1 MKMAENT
8 LNLIKGGSFLTE
20 DIDSQ
25 RVFTPEDFT
34 DEHKMIAKTTEEYVQ
49 NEVLPIVDKLENHE
63 FENSVRLLKTAGELG
78 LLAADVPEEYEGL
91 GLDKISSALIA
102 EKMSL
107 AGGFSITHG
116 AHVGIGSLPIVLFG
130 NEDQKQK
137 YLPKLASGELIAA
150 YALTEPGSGSDALG
164 AKTTAKLNA
173 EGTHYILNGEKQ
185 WITNSGFADVFVV
198 YAKIDGDKFSAFIVE
213 RPYPGVST
221 GAEEKKMGIKS
232 SSTRTLILEDVP
244 VPVENLLGEVGRG
257 HVIAFNILNIGRY
270 KLGVGTIGAS
280 KRALELAISYTNGR
294 QQFNTPISSFN
305 LTKEK
310 LATMA
315 SKLYASESL
324 IYRTVGYFED
334 RMNQLSDDEKN
345 DGKAIA
351 ASIAEYAIECSIN
364 KVFGS
369 ETLDYI
375 ADEAVQLHGGY
386 GYMQEYEV
394 ERIYRDSRI
403 NRIFEG
409 TNEINRLIV
418 PGTFVKKAMKGELP
432 LLQQAQSLQSELLS
446 MVPEEI
452 GDESLAQEKY
462 LVKMAKKI
470 ALLAAGTAVQ
480 RFGPKL
486 EVEQEILVNI
496 ANIAN
501 QLFAMES
508 VVLRT
513 EKAIARDGEEKA
525 AQKILYT
532 EIFTQ
537 EAFDEIEKEAK
548 ETIIAS
554 VEGDEARML
563 LSALRK
569 LTRFTPYNLITKKR
583 QASVKLIA
591 AEKFTV

>member
-1 MKMAENT
+1 MTENT
-8 LNLIKGGSFLTE
+8 VKLVKGGSFLTE
-20 DIDSQ
+20 DVAFEN
-25 RVFTPEDFT
+25 VFTPEDFT
-34 DEHKMIAKTTEEYVQ
+34 DEQLMIAKTTEDYVQ
-49 NEVLPIVDKLENHE
+49 NEVIPLVPNLENHE
-63 FENSVRLLKTAGELG
+63 FEHSVTLLKKAGELG

-102 EKMSL
+102 EKMSP

-130 NEDQKQK
+130 NHEQKAK
-137 YLPKLASGELIAA
+137 YLPKLASGELLAA

-164 AKTTAKLNA
+164 ARTVAKLNA

-185 WITNSGFADVFVV
+185 WITNSAFADVFVV
-198 YAKIDGDKFSAFIVE
+198 YAKIDGDQFSAFIVE
-213 RPYPGVST
+213 RNYDGVST

-232 SSTRTLILEDVP
+232 SSTRTLILEDAK
-244 VPVENLLGEVGRG
+244 VPVENLLGEAGRG
-257 HVIAFNILNIGRY
+257 HIIAFNILNIGRY
-270 KLGVGTIGAS
+270 KLGVGTVGAS
-280 KRALELAISYTNGR
+280 KRALELAISYSNGR
-294 QQFNTPISSFN
+294 KQFDTPISSFN

-310 LATMA
+310 LSTMA
-315 SKLYASESL
+315 SRLYAAESL

-334 RMNQLSDDEKN
+334 RTSQLSPEEAK
-345 DGKAIA
+345 DGKAVA

-364 KVFGS
+364 KVVGS

-375 ADEAVQLHGGY
+375 VDEAVQLHGGY
-386 GYMQEYEV
+386 GFMQEYEV

-418 PGTFVKKAMKGELP
+418 PGTFMKKAMKGELP
-432 LLQQAQSLQSELLS
+432 LLQQAQALQGELLA
-446 MVPEEI
+446 MMPEEI
-452 GDESLAQEKY
+452 GTEPLAQEKY

-470 ALLAAGTAVQ
+470 ALLSAGTAAMTY
-480 RFGPKL
+480 GTKL
-486 EVEQEILVNI
+486 EDEQEVLVNI

-513 EKAIARDGEEKA
+513 EKAIERSGLEKA
-525 AQKILYT
+525 SQKVLYT
-532 EIFTQ
+532 EIFVQ
-537 EAFDEIEKEAK
+537 EAFAEIEKEAK
-548 ETIIAS
+548 DTLLAAS
-554 VEGDEARML
+554 EGDNQRMM

-569 LTRFTPYNLITKKR
+569 LTRNNPYNLIAKKR
-583 QASVKLIA
+583 EASVQLIA
-591 AEKFTV
+591 AEKYTV

>member
-1 MKMAENT
+1 MTENT

-20 DIDSQ
+20 DIDAG

-34 DEHKMIAKTTEEYVQ
+34 DEQKMIAKTTEDYVQ
-49 NEVLPIVDKLENHE
+49 TEVLPVVDKLENHE
-63 FENSVRLLKTAGELG
+63 FEHSVRLLKKAGELG

-91 GLDKISSALIA
+91 GLDKISSALIT
-102 EKMSL
+102 EKMAL

-130 NEDQKQK
+130 NDDQKQK

-150 YALTEPGSGSDALG
+150 YALTEPSSGSDALG

-213 RPYPGVST
+213 RAFPGVST

-270 KLGVGTIGAS
+270 KLGVGAIGAS
-280 KRALELAISYTNGR
+280 KRALELAISYSNQR
-294 QQFNTPISSFN
+294 QQFNTPLSSFN

-310 LATMA
+310 LSTMA

-334 RMNQLSDDEKN
+334 RMSQLSEKEKN

-375 ADEAVQLHGGY
+375 ADEAVQFHGGY

-446 MVPEEI
+446 MFPEEI
-452 GDESLAQEKY
+452 GDEPLAQEKH

-480 RFGPKL
+480 RFGTKL
-486 EVEQEILVNI
+486 EQEQEILVNI

-513 EKAIARDGEEKA
+513 EKALARDGFDKA
-525 AQKILYT
+525 AQKVLYT
-532 EIFTQ
+532 EIFVQ
-537 EAFDEIEKEAK
+537 EAFAEVEKEAK
-548 ETIIAS
+548 ETIIGS
-554 VEGDEARML
+554 VEGDDARML
-563 LSALRK
+563 ISALRK
-569 LTRFTPYNLITKKR
+569 LTRFTPYNLIAKKR

-591 AEKFTV
+591 AEKYTV